1 LLNER
6 RVLITTLLGTACGLS
21 SWAICARGMGLEVA
35 SSFGALLVLMNALM
49 GFTIGISSLRIHWMA
64 HGVVIGAL
72 FGVVLALFTHSQGL
86 GFWWPLILG
95 PVYGFV
101 VELCATVFFRADVD
115 AW

>member
-1 LLNER
+1 
-6 RVLITTLLGTACGLS
+6 
-21 SWAICARGMGLEVA
+21 MGLDIMWL
-35 SSFGALLVLMNALM
+35 FGILLVLTNALM

-64 HGVVIGAL
+64 HGAVIGGL
-72 FGVVLALFTHSQGL
+72 FGIVLALFTQSQGL